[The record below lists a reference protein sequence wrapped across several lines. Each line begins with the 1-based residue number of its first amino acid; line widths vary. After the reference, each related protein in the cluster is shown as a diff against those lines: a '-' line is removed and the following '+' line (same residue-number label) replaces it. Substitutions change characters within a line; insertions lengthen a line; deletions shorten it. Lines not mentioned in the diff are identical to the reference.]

1 MCAMMQKLRII
12 DGSVRDGIGGFVE
25 RDIVLYCSTQR
36 GRHTPFASGSV
47 VSWLACNGP
56 LSIARN
62 DTGIR
67 NTPSRFDTTHLR
79 KPFVANIKSQIKRIK
94 TNLKAQERNRAV
106 KSELKTVIRI
116 ARDAIASGDKSAA
129 VNAVAAA
136 TRKIDKAVSK
146 GVIHKNQAANRK
158 SAIAAQAAG
167 LSGDAKVTKAPA
179 KTATKAPVKKAAAK
193 APAKKAPAAAAPKTA
208 AKAPA
213 KAAPKAAP
221 KAAAKAPAK
230 APAKKPAAPKD

>member
-25 RDIVLYCSTQR
+25 RDIVLYCFTPR
-36 GRHTPFASGSV
+36 GRHTPFASGNV
-47 VSWLACNGP
+47 DSWLACKGP
-56 LSIARN
+56 LSDARN

-116 ARDAIASGDKSAA
+116 AREAIATGDKSTA

-158 SAIAAQAAG
+158 SAIAAQAAAI
-167 LSGDAKVTKAPA
+167 SGDAKVTKAPA
-179 KTATKAPVKKAAAK
+179 KAAAK
-193 APAKKAPAAAAPKTA
+193 APA
-208 AKAPA
+208 
-213 KAAPKAAP
+213 KAAP

-230 APAKKPAAPKD
+230 AATKAAPKAAAKAPATKAAAPKK